1 LLIEGVNYWDIFA
14 LCVTACRLLKKPGM
28 IRITT
33 DTSRGS
39 RLIVEGRL
47 SGRAVDELLEN
58 CANLSAAGTVLDIS
72 GVMFADR
79 FAAIL
84 LCKLNDAGLMLE
96 GCSGFIQELLRETRQ
111 RSARTDNEET
121 RLIHGLRTG
130 DGEAFELLARSYGG
144 RMMAAARRILQ
155 NESDAR
161 DALQEAFLSVF
172 QSIGNFAGEA
182 ALGTWLH
189 RIVVNAALMQI
200 RSRRRRSEEPIEQ
213 LLPRFDQSGDWAE
226 EGCQS
231 TRVDDL
237 QESRELIALVRKCL
251 DKLPERYRTVLMLRD
266 IEDFDT
272 KQTARMLNTTP
283 TAVKVRLHRARQALK
298 TLVEREVGN
307 VGVAGRETPVNGP

>member
-1 LLIEGVNYWDIFA
+1 
-14 LCVTACRLLKKPGM
+14 
-28 IRITT
+28 
-33 DTSRGS
+33 
-39 RLIVEGRL
+39 
-47 SGRAVDELLEN
+47 
-58 CANLSAAGTVLDIS
+58 
-72 GVMFADR
+72 
-79 FAAIL
+79 
-84 LCKLNDAGLMLE
+84 
-96 GCSGFIQELLRETRQ
+96 
-111 RSARTDNEET
+111 
-121 RLIHGLRTG
+121 
-130 DGEAFELLARSYGG
+130 
-144 RMMAAARRILQ
+144 MAAARRILQ

-172 QSIGNFAGEA
+172 RSIGNFAGEA

-200 RSRRRRSEEPIEQ
+200 RSRGRRSEEPIEQ

-266 IEDFDT
+266 IEDLDT